1 MGAAEA
7 IASSPVDKSDP
18 LKSEANNAAAIPR
31 SDDVH
36 EGGGDD
42 GIVTEDYNYL
52 KSAEE
57 LKREADH
64 LEELHR
70 KIAAEPVPPNS
81 KAAAEAIASSPA
93 SQEQSDP
100 AKAAADAAASVPQ
113 SDNV

>member
-1 MGAAEA
+1 MIQDAEDLKHEADMDELHRKIAAEPVPPNSKAAAEA

-52 KSAEE
+52 KVSR
-57 LKREADH
+57 L
-64 LEELHR
+64 
-70 KIAAEPVPPNS
+70 
-81 KAAAEAIASSPA
+81 
-93 SQEQSDP
+93 
-100 AKAAADAAASVPQ
+100 
-113 SDNV
+113 